1 MAMVKGVN
9 NNEVWVFTFGFGQK
23 YEGKYVKFSG
33 DFSEARRKMVE
44 KYGLEWA
51 FQYSEKD
58 WNSYIEKAKKEGL
71 PVETELK
78 PEDE

>member
-1 MAMVKGVN
+1 MAMVKRVN
-9 NNEVWVFTFGFGQK
+9 DNEVWVFTFGFGQK
-23 YEGKYVKFSG
+23 HEGKYVKFSG

-51 FQYSEKD
+51 FQYSEKN
-58 WNSYIEKAKKEGL
+58 WNSYVEKAKKEGL